1 MAGNLRV
8 TLRKSVVSTT
18 QRARG
23 TVRALG
29 LHRIGETVEVP
40 DNPATRGMVRAVRYL
55 VTLEEVP
62 ATQSSRSR
70 RSGSSAASDAP
81 AAAPETSTDASAADT
96 DAAADSTPPAR
107 ARRARSTTETKS

>member
-55 VTLEEVP
+55 VTMEEVP
-62 ATQSSRSR
+62 AAQSSRSR
-70 RSGSSAASDAP
+70 TSKSSAGAEAP
-81 AAAPETSTDASAADT
+81 AAVTEPAAEAPAADAP
-96 DAAADSTPPAR
+96 DAKTTPPAR